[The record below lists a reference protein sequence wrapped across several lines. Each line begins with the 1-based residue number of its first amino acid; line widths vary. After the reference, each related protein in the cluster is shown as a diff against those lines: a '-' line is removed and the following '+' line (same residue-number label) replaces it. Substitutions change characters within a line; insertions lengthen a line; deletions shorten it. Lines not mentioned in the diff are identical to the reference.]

1 MPGPFTALLWQEGL
15 LLRSAKGCGS
25 NLIQPLASVSISLLE
40 EVSTE
45 DQRKELSAADIT
57 DGSVIWERF
66 PEQFLG
72 QIMSVLQRMPVDT
85 L

>member
-40 EVSTE
+40 EVSIE
-45 DQRKELSAADIT
+45 DWWKELSAADIR

-66 PEQFLG
+66 CEQSLG
-72 QIMSVLQRMPVDT
+72 QIMSELQGMHVDT